1 MSRSTLAILAYLEP
15 DLIIPGALKRFY
27 PSMQGLLEAH
37 RTTASLASLSI
48 LMPTISRH
56 RIYRNHVTT
65 LLGLALPGI
74 DPNDLG
80 KTTLSLT
87 FMISTCMLIPL
98 WNLSDEGDGTA
109 TASKWISEQMEIL
122 ETMPG
127 DDYPSQSNEGDDSMT
142 DDDAALGTTM
152 SDSEADMVARSSTG
166 GLDEWITSFFNQI
179 FGFLSNMPDTHK
191 SAKTAEELIVPMVT
205 LAVSTVL
212 QALEP
217 KLFSLALS
225 KVQRFVTENVFH
237 NAGEATASICRCF
250 VEIRPEES
258 LAAFLEPTVF
268 NIRGEII
275 DNAAGKSGRITT
287 TEVLPRDRAL
297 LWHLRIF
304 FALLGPRTGDTLLK
318 DLQKPDSLIKGV
330 IELTTKECRG
340 PMYHYI
346 GKSLI
351 NVISSLTGIYTLGQ
365 PLVKKE
371 SMFSFFFTCLASS
384 GDPLRLGPDHR
395 SRKA

>member
-1 MSRSTLAILAYLEP
+1 
-15 DLIIPGALKRFY
+15 
-27 PSMQGLLEAH
+27 MQGLLEAH

-48 LMPTISRH
+48 LMPTVSRH
-56 RIYRNHVTT
+56 RIFRNHVTT

-98 WNLSDEGDGTA
+98 WDLSDEGDETA
-109 TASKWISEQMEIL
+109 VASKWISEQMEIL

-127 DDYPSQSNEGDDSMT
+127 DDYPFQANGNGGSMAENGAAFGTKMT
-142 DDDAALGTTM
+142 DADADL
-152 SDSEADMVARSSTG
+152 VARSSTG
-166 GLDEWITSFFNQI
+166 SLGEWVTSFFNQI

-191 SAKTAEELIVPMVT
+191 SAKTAEEVMVPMVT

-217 KLFSLALS
+217 KLFTLALG
-225 KVQRFVTENVFH
+225 KMQRFITSNVFH

-258 LAAFLEPTVF
+258 LAAFLEPTVL
-268 NIRGEII
+268 NIREEII
-275 DNAAGKSGRITT
+275 ENGAGKSGRITT
-287 TEVLPRDRAL
+287 TDVVPRDRAL

-304 FALLGPRTGDTLLK
+304 FALLGPRTGETLLK
-318 DLQKPDSLIKGV
+318 DLQRPNSLIKGV
-330 IELTTKECRG
+330 INLTTKECKG

-346 GKSLI
+346 GKGLI
-351 NVISSLTGIYTLGQ
+351 NLISSLTGIYTLGQ
-365 PLVKKE
+365 PLVKRE
-371 SMFSFFFTCLASS
+371 SKISPFSF
-384 GDPLRLGPDHR
+384 
-395 SRKA
+395 

>member
-1 MSRSTLAILAYLEP
+1 LSRNALAIIAHLEP
-15 DLIIPGALKRFY
+15 DLIIPGVLKRFY

-48 LMPTISRH
+48 LMPTIARH

-74 DPNDLG
+74 DPNDLS

-98 WNLSDEGDGTA
+98 WDLSDEGDHTA
-109 TASKWISEQMEIL
+109 LASKWITRQMEIL

-127 DDYPSQSNEGDDSMT
+127 DDFPTHVNEDSDSMS
-142 DDDAALGTTM
+142 DDDTFNIKDM
-152 SDSEADMVARSSTG
+152 SDYEADLVARSSTG
-166 GLDEWITSFFNQI
+166 GLAEWVTSFFNQI

-191 SAKTAEELIVPMVT
+191 HAKTAEEVLVPMIT

-217 KLFSLALS
+217 KLFTFALS
-225 KVQRFVTENVFH
+225 KMQRFITENVFH

-258 LAAFLEPTVF
+258 LQAFLRPIVLS
-268 NIRGEII
+268 IREEITE
-275 DNAAGKSGRITT
+275 NGAGKSGRITT
-287 TEVLPRDRAL
+287 TEVLPRDRTL

-304 FALLGPRTGDTLLK
+304 FALMGPRTGSVLMK
-318 DLQKPDSLIKGV
+318 YLQGPDSLVRDV
-330 IELTTKECRG
+330 IDLTVRECRG
-340 PMYHYI
+340 TMYHYV

-351 NVISSLTGIYTLGQ
+351 NVLSSLTGIYTLGG

-371 SMFSFFFTCLASS
+371 SMIC
-384 GDPLRLGPDHR
+384 RCIV
-395 SRKA
+395 

>member
-1 MSRSTLAILAYLEP
+1 LSRNALAIIAHLEP
-15 DLIIPGALKRFY
+15 DLIIPGVLKRFY

-48 LMPTISRH
+48 LMPTIARH

-74 DPNDLG
+74 DPNDLS

-98 WNLSDEGDGTA
+98 WDLSDEGDHTA
-109 TASKWISEQMEIL
+109 LASKWITRQMEIL

-127 DDYPSQSNEGDDSMT
+127 DDFPTHVNEDSDSMS
-142 DDDAALGTTM
+142 DDDTFNITDM
-152 SDSEADMVARSSTG
+152 SDYEADLVARSSTG
-166 GLDEWITSFFNQI
+166 GLAEWVTSFFNQI

-191 SAKTAEELIVPMVT
+191 HAKTAEEVLVPMIT

-217 KLFSLALS
+217 KLFTFALS
-225 KVQRFVTENVFH
+225 KMQRFITENVFH

-258 LAAFLEPTVF
+258 LQAFLKPTVLS
-268 NIRGEII
+268 IREEITE
-275 DNAAGKSGRITT
+275 NGAGKSGRITT
-287 TEVLPRDRAL
+287 TEVLPRDRTL

-304 FALLGPRTGDTLLK
+304 FALMGPRTGSILIKYLK
-318 DLQKPDSLIKGV
+318 EPDSLVRDV
-330 IELTTKECRG
+330 IDLTVRECRG
-340 PMYHYI
+340 TMYHYV

-351 NVISSLTGIYTLGQ
+351 NVVSSLTGIYTLGE

-371 SMFSFFFTCLASS
+371 SIFCRFIV
-384 GDPLRLGPDHR
+384 
-395 SRKA
+395 